1 MPTKTLRVTT
11 EKTTCDE
18 GSKTWDHFQMK
29 IHKRLI
35 VLHSLSEIVKQISS
49 ISTEPEVEVEV
60 IIADA

>member
-1 MPTKTLRVTT
+1 MPTKTLRVTI
-11 EKTTCDE
+11 EKTTCGE